1 MNIQQINVSD
11 IKIAGYNP
19 RKDLKPTDKEYKH
32 IEKSI
37 SKFGQVE
44 PLVWNK
50 RSGYLVSG
58 HQRFKILMADNPEEI
73 KCSVVDLSEDDERA
87 LNIALNKI
95 DGKWD
100 DEKLAELLGE
110 LQALPDFDIETVG
123 FTLDDLP
130 SELHGGDDDFNT
142 DGALD
147 NIKEPITQPGDLIK
161 LGPHRLLCADA
172 TDEEAVDRLMDGK
185 RAAMIFTDPPYLMK
199 FDGSIGDDGEK
210 SHNASHDDIINDN
223 LDEAEAGI
231 FLSKIALTI
240 KKHVKGAY
248 YICFNRLQIEKVINS
263 LHVNG
268 MTYKSLIIWHKN
280 HHNLSNS
287 DYQSMYEPIV
297 YGWVEDHEFYGR
309 RGTVDFMVAKM
320 EHDGTPSITM
330 HGKSVY
336 LKVGDG
342 FWKLEKIK
350 MSPKNYLPIEDGETV
365 AFNLFT
371 GENNVWKVDRT
382 RKNDLHPTMKPLEL
396 CKKAIRNSSKAGEIV
411 ADFFL
416 GSGST
421 LVSCEETG
429 RICYG
434 TELEPKY
441 CDVIVERYASI
452 TGSYNGVRITTPD
465 GIETKWDT
473 NANNK

>member
-1 MNIQQINVSD
+1 MKVTLTDIAELVLFERNPKKHPKKQIDHIKKSIEEFGWTNPILATKAEKMIVAGHARYQAAKEMNIG
-11 IKIAGYNP
+11 KIP
-19 RKDLKPTDKEYKH
+19 VIFLDLPY
-32 IEKSI
+32 EKAI
-37 SKFGQVE
+37 AYV
-44 PLVWNK
+44 V
-50 RSGYLVSG
+50 
-58 HQRFKILMADNPEEI
+58 ADNRLAELAETD
-73 KCSVVDLSEDDERA
+73 S
-87 LNIALNKI
+87 
-95 DGKWD
+95 
-100 DEKLAELLGE
+100 EKLAELLGE

-130 SELHGGDDDFNT
+130 SELHGGDDDFDT
-142 DGALD
+142 DGAMD
-147 NIKEPITQPGDLIK
+147 NIKEPITQLGDLIQ
-161 LGPHRLLCADA
+161 LGQHRLLCADA
-172 TDEEAVDRLMDGK
+172 TDEAAVDRLMDGK
-185 RAAMIFTDPPYLMK
+185 RATMMFTDPPYLMK
-199 FDGSIGDDGEK
+199 FDGSIGGDGEK
-210 SHNASHDDIINDN
+210 SHNASHGDIINDN

-248 YICFNRLQIEKVINS
+248 YICFNRLQIEKVINA
-263 LHVNG
+263 LHANG

-309 RGTVDFMVAKM
+309 RGTVDFMVAKK
-320 EHDGTPSITM
+320 EHDGTPSITT

-421 LVSCEETG
+421 LVSCDETG

-452 TGSYNGVRITTPD
+452 TGSYNGIYITTPD
-465 GIETKWDT
+465 GIETKWDF
-473 NANNK
+473 NANDK